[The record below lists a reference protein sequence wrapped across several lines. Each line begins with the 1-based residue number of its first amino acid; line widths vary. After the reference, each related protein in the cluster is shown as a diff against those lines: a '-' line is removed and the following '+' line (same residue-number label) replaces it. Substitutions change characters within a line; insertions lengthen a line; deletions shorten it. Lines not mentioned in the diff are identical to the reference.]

1 MTFKSLINGFIPR
14 IEEPAETTGGELLKA
29 ALLIWKRFEAVG
41 DTICGPNG
49 GEFVNKAARFIKER
63 YPDTDMAATVD
74 ALWGLENIETYKA
87 GAIRL
92 TEQTAKYI
100 TDNPELL
107 SQENEWDLLEFDGP
121 EDLEGLEDE
130 EDWDEWGGKS
140 QREIDLAEYPPLDWR
155 R

>member
-1 MTFKSLINGFIPR
+1 MTFKELTEKYVPDF
-14 IEEPAETTGGELLKA
+14 EDVADTTGGELLKA
-29 ALLIWKRFEAVG
+29 SFLIWKRFEAVG
-41 DTICGPNG
+41 DMICGPG
-49 GEFVNKAARFIKER
+49 GGKCVNMAARFIKER
-63 YPDTDMAATVD
+63 YPETDMAKTVD
-74 ALWGLENIETYKA
+74 ALWGLENIEAYKA
-87 GAIRL
+87 GAIKL

-121 EDLEGLEDE
+121 EDLEDDE
-130 EDWDEWGGKS
+130 EEDMDEWGGKS